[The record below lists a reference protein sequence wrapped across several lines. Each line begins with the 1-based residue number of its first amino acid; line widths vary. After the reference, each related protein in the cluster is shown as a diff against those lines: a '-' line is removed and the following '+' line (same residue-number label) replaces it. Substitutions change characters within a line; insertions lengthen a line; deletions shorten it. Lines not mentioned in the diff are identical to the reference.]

1 MDRSIS
7 FSRGKGKY
15 THTNREIISDN
26 VDRDRIQNNIIIK
39 SQSLSEAYTEIFGKS
54 QTEFNEKQKRKDRKI
69 DDYFCKLF
77 GVSSDSKEATE
88 VIKNDN
94 KQQSFYEWV
103 IGVGGAYDTAL
114 VDWENTKGDLIKANP
129 EAAQLAAEC
138 LTEYITGNAEAD
150 VKSFEERN
158 PNFHICQAI
167 VHMDEKTPHMHLDV
181 VPFSDGYKKGMSRQ
195 QGIAKALEAMDY
207 GTGETAIAKW
217 QESERAV
224 FREICERHGFT
235 IRDEQKSRGYTVLTR
250 QYAEYKENEL
260 ALEQQQ
266 QEIDELQGQTLTL
279 SQSVSDLTEQAE
291 QAKKE
296 VEEVKKNAEQQI
308 EEVKENA
315 EQQIK
320 AYKEKAAEAES
331 SIVNL
336 LDSVQPFEPEQK
348 KPKPNLPEKYDW
360 SKRPPAGRKRNKW
373 DNNREKEQQ
382 KIDKEYE
389 RYCAEVD
396 ERNAANLLKWQEAN
410 LTADNLRKAKAML
423 DKVKTELDER
433 QAALTQDKAQL
444 KQSQSEFESTVDDFE
459 GYVEGK
465 VKERTAELT
474 AENSNLKITVM
485 QQQAQINELIVEN
498 DELREE
504 LYPSKD
510 YDYGR

>member
-15 THTNREIISDN
+15 THTNREMISDN

-77 GVSSDSKEATE
+77 GVSADSKEATE

-103 IGVGGAYDTAL
+103 IGVGSAYDTAL
-114 VDWENTKGDLIKANP
+114 VDWKNTKGDLIKANP

-266 QEIDELQGQTLTL
+266 ELIEGQQELIEEQQQKIDKLQGRTLTL
-279 SQSVSDLTEQAE
+279 SQSVSDLNEQQE
-291 QAKKE
+291 QAKEKLLQTLD
-296 VEEVKKNAEQQI
+296 VEPRPADPKSYETWEYYDCDLTQGRFESDKAFDKRKHKAYEEYAAPIKQKQADWDSQWGLVETAQKVLDKQKALEQQAKSLSLR
-308 EEVKENA
+308 ETQLA
-315 EQQIK
+315 DSQQQLAK
-320 AYKEKAAEAES
+320 
-331 SIVNL
+331 
-336 LDSVQPFEPEQK
+336 
-348 KPKPNLPEKYDW
+348 
-360 SKRPPAGRKRNKW
+360 
-373 DNNREKEQQ
+373 
-382 KIDKEYE
+382 DK
-389 RYCAEVD
+389 
-396 ERNAANLLKWQEAN
+396 
-410 LTADNLRKAKAML
+410 T
-423 DKVKTELDER
+423 
-433 QAALTQDKAQL
+433 
-444 KQSQSEFESTVDDFE
+444 EFESK
-459 GYVEGK
+459 VEQA
-465 VKERTAELT
+465 VRVRTAEQDNRIAGLQAQLAEVT
-474 AENSNLKITVM
+474 AER
-485 QQQAQINELIVEN
+485 
-498 DELREE
+498 DELHDE
-504 LYPSKD
+504 LYPKTD
-510 YDYGR
+510 YDYNFGR

>member
-77 GVSSDSKEATE
+77 GVSADSKEATV

-114 VDWENTKGDLIKANP
+114 VDWKNTKGDLIKANP

-167 VHMDEKTPHMHLDV
+167 VHMDETTPHMHIDAI
-181 VPFSDGYKKGMSRQ
+181 PFSDGYKKGMSRQ
-195 QGIAKALEAMDY
+195 QGIAKALEIMGY
-207 GTGETAIAKW
+207 GVGDTAIAKW

-250 QYAEYKENEL
+250 QYAQYKENEL

-266 QEIDELQGQTLTL
+266 ELIEEQQELIEEQQQEIDELQAQRSELQGQTLTL
-279 SQSVSDLTEQAE
+279 SQSVSDLNEQQE
-291 QAKKE
+291 QAKEKLLQTLD
-296 VEEVKKNAEQQI
+296 VEPRPADPKSYGTWEFYDCDLTQGRFESDDKFEKR
-308 EEVKENA
+308 KH
-315 EQQIK
+315 K
-320 AYKEKAAEAES
+320 AYEEYAAPIRQEQADWDSQWGLVEIAQKVLDKRQALERQEKS
-331 SIVNL
+331 
-336 LDSVQPFEPEQK
+336 
-348 KPKPNLPEKYDW
+348 
-360 SKRPPAGRKRNKW
+360 
-373 DNNREKEQQ
+373 
-382 KIDKEYE
+382 
-389 RYCAEVD
+389 
-396 ERNAANLLKWQEAN
+396 
-410 LTADNLRKAKAML
+410 LTAREIQLADGQQQLAK
-423 DKVKTELDER
+423 DKT
-433 QAALTQDKAQL
+433 
-444 KQSQSEFESTVDDFE
+444 EFESK
-459 GYVEGK
+459 VEQA
-465 VKERTAELT
+465 VRVRTAEQDNRIEGLQAQLAEVT
-474 AENSNLKITVM
+474 AER
-485 QQQAQINELIVEN
+485 

-504 LYPSKD
+504 LYPKAD
-510 YDYGR
+510 YDYNLGR